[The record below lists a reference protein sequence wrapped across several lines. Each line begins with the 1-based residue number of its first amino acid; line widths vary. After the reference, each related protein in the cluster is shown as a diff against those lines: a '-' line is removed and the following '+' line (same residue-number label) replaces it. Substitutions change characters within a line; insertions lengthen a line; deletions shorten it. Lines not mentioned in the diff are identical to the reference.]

1 MPTFVALLR
10 GINVGK
16 ARRVPMAELRS
27 LFEDVGYGVGIQTL
41 LNSGNIVFADAH
53 KSAAAHA
60 RAISG
65 ALRDRFG
72 FDVPVVVKSAAE
84 LAATV
89 EENPLAAP
97 GVDPSR
103 LLVVFAQGAAPPAAV
118 RALAAAVQ
126 PPDQFA
132 VGRRAAYLYCP
143 DGILA
148 SPAAKRALAGP
159 SELVTTRNWATVLK
173 LQALVAPGNAAARG
187 HDA

>member
-16 ARRVPMAELRS
+16 AKRVPMAELRA
-27 LFEDVGYGVGIQTL
+27 LFEALGHGGIQTL
-41 LNSGNIVFADAH
+41 LNSGNVVFTHAQNGAE
-53 KSAAAHA
+53 AHA
-60 RAISG
+60 QAISRV
-65 ALRDRFG
+65 LRDRFG

-84 LAATV
+84 LAAAV
-89 EENPLAAP
+89 EQNPLAAP

-118 RALAAAVQ
+118 RALAATVQ
-126 PPDQFA
+126 PPDRFA
-132 VGRRAAYLYCP
+132 VGERAAYLYCP

-148 SPAAKRALAGP
+148 SPAANRALAGL

-173 LQALVAPGNAAARG
+173 LQALVAPGGASGRG
-187 HDA
+187 PR

>member
-27 LFEDVGYGVGIQTL
+27 LFEDVGYGGIQTL
-41 LNSGNIVFADAH
+41 LNSGNIVFAHAQ

-60 RAISG
+60 QAISG
-65 ALRDRFG
+65 ALRDRLG

-118 RALAAAVQ
+118 HALAAAVQ
-126 PPDQFA
+126 PPDRFA

-148 SPAAKRALAGP
+148 SPAAKRALAGL

-173 LQALVAPGNAAARG
+173 LQALVAPGSAAAWG